1 MGREIRSFGPIEYE
15 GFSLTGEYHYTDSIA
30 PRYAADPLDSDPGE
44 GAQIEIVSVYID
56 DGNRNAIELIAP
68 SLVHWLEDRIAESL
82 SVGCEAA
89 YDEGPAFDEW
99 RFDREA
105 A

>member
-1 MGREIRSFGPIEYE
+1 MTTELRSFGPIEFE
-15 GFSLTGEYHYTDSIA
+15 GFSLTGEYYYTAPIA

-44 GAQIEIVSVYID
+44 GAQVEIVAVYID
-56 DGNRNAIELIAP
+56 DCSKNAIELIAQ

-82 SVGCEAA
+82 PDGCEAD

-99 RFDREA
+99 RFEREA